1 MDKTTIIKR
10 KVSYLELLPE
20 YSNKERSKIV
30 IIPVPYDGTSTWIK
44 GSDKGPDALMD
55 ASANLELYDIET
67 DSEVYKNGIFTE
79 DPIKESSS
87 PEDMIESV
95 YSKVTVNLKKN
106 KFIVVIGGEHSVSIG
121 AVKSFAEKYKDLN
134 VLQLDA
140 HADLR
145 QEYNGSK
152 NNHACVIARIREIC
166 PIVQVGIRSM
176 DVSEKKYIDNDKI
189 FFAEDL
195 QGDDDWIDNVV
206 TKLSRNVYLTLDL
219 DVFDPSIMPSTGT
232 PEPGGLLWYTVL
244 KLLKKVIEKRN
255 IVGFD
260 VTELCPN
267 ENNRSPDFMAAK
279 LIYKILSYRFKNC
292 KD

>member
-267 ENNRSPDFMAAK
+267 ENNR
-279 LIYKILSYRFKNC
+279 
-292 KD
+292 